1 MNNKEI
7 DAAARGCKKYLNKVR
22 IKSFAS
28 LKELKIIVNC
38 FINNN
43 FEPSQRNKTI
53 QSPRWGILWKFKL
66 FLLLFWRIIKGD

>member
-28 LKELKIIVNC
+28 LKELNYSIEDMEKYIHVEKNIKLNE
-38 FINNN
+38 IN
-43 FEPSQRNKTI
+43 
-53 QSPRWGILWKFKL
+53 L
-66 FLLLFWRIIKGD
+66 

>member
-43 FEPSQRNKTI
+43 FEQAKET
-53 QSPRWGILWKFKL
+53 KL
-66 FLLLFWRIIKGD
+66 YKAHGGEYCESLSYFFCYFEE